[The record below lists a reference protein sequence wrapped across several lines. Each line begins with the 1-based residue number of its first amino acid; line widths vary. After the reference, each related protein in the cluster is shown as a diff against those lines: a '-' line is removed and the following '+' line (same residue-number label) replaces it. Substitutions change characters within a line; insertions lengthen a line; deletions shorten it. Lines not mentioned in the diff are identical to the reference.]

1 MFCTMV
7 HTSLSC
13 KVHQNLRNK
22 LPSKSVFVNELNK
35 LISQQGLELFLE
47 STHVLVALLSFDGD
61 LISSN
66 PAFEGLRRI
75 LPNAGTFRKTVTSGA
90 RTEFDRLFREAKHD
104 HQVIRGDLDFGL
116 ESQPRRCTCL
126 FVPLEDGRVLF
137 FGEPVFTAL
146 DLPEKYQHLIQ
157 NFERVNAEL
166 KETQQALERKQTEM
180 EAVIAQADEVSH
192 TDSLT
197 LLANRKQIIADLQ
210 RQVTSAE
217 RYQGPFSISM
227 LDFDHFKEV
236 NDQYGHSVGDEVLR
250 FVALQLR
257 EHVRLP
263 DMVGRYGGEEF
274 LILLPNSTVKAASEQ
289 AERLCEQVRST
300 PIISGKQVIHMTI
313 SIGIAQYRTHHENWE
328 QLLNRADQ
336 ALYQAKQNGR
346 DRWAAIEP

>member
-1 MFCTMV
+1 M
-7 HTSLSC
+7 
-13 KVHQNLRNK
+13 
-22 LPSKSVFVNELNK
+22 PPKSIFANELNK
-35 LISQQGLELFLE
+35 LISQQGLEPFLE
-47 STHVLVALLSFDGD
+47 STHVSVALLSLEGD

-66 PAFEGLRRI
+66 PAFEGLRQI
-75 LPNAGTFRKTVTSGA
+75 LPTAGAFSKTITSGA
-90 RTEFDRLFREAKHD
+90 RTEFDRLLQEAKRD
-104 HQVIRGDLDFGL
+104 HKAIRSDLDFGL
-116 ESQPRRCTCL
+116 ESQPPQYTCL

-137 FGEPVFTAL
+137 FGEPVFTAS
-146 DLPEKYQHLIQ
+146 DLPEKYQRLIQ
-157 NFERVNAEL
+157 KFERVNAEL
-166 KETQQALERKQTEM
+166 KETQRALERKQKEM
-180 EAVIAQADEVSH
+180 EAVIVQADEVSH

-197 LLANRKQIIADLQ
+197 FLVNRKQIIADLQ
-210 RQVTSAE
+210 RQVTFSE

-300 PIISGKQVIHMTI
+300 PIISGKHVIHMTI
-313 SIGIAQYRTHHENWE
+313 SIGIAQYRIGHENWE

-346 DRWAAIEP
+346 DRWAAIQP